1 MARASK
7 RGYNNTDTFISILIP
22 ILMPI
27 PLVRSD
33 FSLNSSTEMDEV
45 PTLVMSTIS
54 IRGGICSSLPNSSAV
69 RYSTLLA
76 VLATRLSSNPKRI

>member
-7 RGYNNTDTFISILIP
+7 RDYINTDTFVSILIP

-27 PLVRSD
+27 QLARSD
-33 FSLNSSTEMDEV
+33 FFLNSSTEMDEV
-45 PTLVMSTIS
+45 PTLGMSTIS
-54 IRGGICSSLPNSSAV
+54 IRDGICSSLPNSSAV

-76 VLATRLSSNPKRI
+76 ALATRLSSNPKRV